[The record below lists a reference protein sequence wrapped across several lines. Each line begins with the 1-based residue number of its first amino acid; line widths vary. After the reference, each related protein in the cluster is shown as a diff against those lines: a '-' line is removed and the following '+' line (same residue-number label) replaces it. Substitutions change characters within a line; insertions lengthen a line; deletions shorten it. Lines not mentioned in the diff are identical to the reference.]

1 MEVTKIT
8 DDYKPFLCE
17 YPFDDGVWSFEIMAR
32 SQSDAEARIRAMPWA
47 SVKGE
52 LVARIPAAPT
62 AGLFLGLTVA
72 LRNWL
77 TR

>member
-1 MEVTKIT
+1 MEVTKMN

-17 YPFDDGVWSFEIMAR
+17 YPFDGMTWSFEIMAR
-32 SQSDAEARIRAMPWA
+32 SQSDAEARVKAMPWA

-52 LVARIPAAPT
+52 LVARIPAAPA
-62 AGLFLGLTVA
+62 AGLFLGLTIA

-77 TR
+77 AR